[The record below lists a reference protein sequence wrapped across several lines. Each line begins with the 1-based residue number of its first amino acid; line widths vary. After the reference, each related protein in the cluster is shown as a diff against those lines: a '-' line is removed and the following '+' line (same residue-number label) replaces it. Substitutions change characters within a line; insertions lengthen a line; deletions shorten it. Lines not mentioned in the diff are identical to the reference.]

1 MSTRQ
6 ILQEA
11 LDIMND
17 IYTIVNNINWRDYSE
32 TRVKILV
39 TKKTDELKHI
49 LGELPDEDVFSSDEA
64 SNFFEKILDK
74 ITRILGDLPPDKMPL
89 QWYELELW
97 RLRYA
102 SMYALQWG
110 HGGELQ
116 VAGTAHALAN
126 VLIGIQTMDV
136 QDLIVDWEHPEFEK
150 RRKLILN
157 YLNSAY
163 LFFFSLC
170 TSLNQIY
177 KHDIEH
183 WLSEGIKASIQ
194 YLKYLDYF
202 WNVPKNI
209 ELEKKKYKNVRDP
222 NYSPY
227 YATFA
232 GIDYIISFLL
242 DLQKYFFRDNLKID
256 TKEEIINLTEP
267 QRFLESL
274 ENLIDRGEY
283 YISDFRKHVKEG
295 FFDINEDPLN
305 DSDIKETIYELY
317 VSKIWIKGLIAV
329 NELIINENEEEIN
342 SLVKTVIPELFKYV
356 DKYSHLFNEEDF
368 IHSQIA
374 DGINSILNEV
384 ILFSGVLAIQTGED
398 SDIEKIENDY
408 RMFFTQEAMKRYPTL
423 NGLFTTFKITNSIK
437 KDDLIHIE
445 KYALNLIQLSEY
457 TLYEPRNSFSYS
469 LLGNMVL
476 LILGSISKEDF
487 LEKVRD
493 KFEYLLPS
501 FSEGLISEIE
511 IYLTDLNLSLN
522 GEQASIDISRLLNP
536 QYFDPYSIFIPE
548 ISKLAKKLGFE
559 DIVYLPFNLQKD
571 FLADSD
577 QKIIEQIDTAIE
589 QTETVIE
596 QQDTYQTE

>member
-6 ILQEA
+6 ILQEV

-17 IYTIVNNINWRDYSE
+17 IHTTVTNINWRDYSE

-39 TKKTDELKHI
+39 TRKTDELKHI
-49 LGELPDEDVFSSDEA
+49 ISDLPDEDIFSSDEA
-64 SNFFEKILDK
+64 STFFEKILDK
-74 ITRILGDLPPDKMPL
+74 ITRILSNLPSDKMPL

-136 QDLIVDWEHPEFEK
+136 QNLIVDWDHPEFEK

-170 TSLNQIY
+170 TSLNHIY
-177 KHDIEH
+177 KHDVEH
-183 WLSEGIKASIQ
+183 WLSEGVKASIQ

-209 ELEKKKYKNVRDP
+209 QLEKKKYKNVRDP

-232 GIDYIISFLL
+232 GIDYIVSFLL
-242 DLQKYFFRDNLKID
+242 DLQKYFFRDNIKID
-256 TKEEIINLTEP
+256 TKEEIINLREP
-267 QRFLESL
+267 EKFLESL
-274 ENLIDRGEY
+274 QKLVEKGEN
-283 YISDFRKHVKEG
+283 YIADFKKHVDEG
-295 FFDINEDPLN
+295 FFDINEEPLN
-305 DSDIKETIYELY
+305 DPDIKETIYELY
-317 VSKIWIKGLIAV
+317 VSKIWIKGLIAI
-329 NELIINENEEEIN
+329 NELVINENEDEIT
-342 SLVKTVIPELFKYV
+342 SLVESVIPELFKYV
-356 DKYSHLFNEEDF
+356 DKYNHLFSEEDF

-384 ILFSGVLAIQTGED
+384 ILFSGVIAIKTGKT

-408 RMFFTQEAMKRYPTL
+408 RMFFTEEAMKRYPTL
-423 NGLFTTFKITNSIK
+423 NGLFTTFKITNSII
-437 KDDLIHIE
+437 KDEIINLE
-445 KYALNLIQLSEY
+445 KYALKLIQLSEY
-457 TLYEPRNSFSYS
+457 TLYESRNSFSYS
-469 LLGNMVL
+469 LLGNMIL
-476 LILGSISKEDF
+476 LILGSISKEEF
-487 LEKVRD
+487 QKNVRD

-501 FSEGLISEIE
+501 FSESLISEIE
-511 IYLTDLNLSLN
+511 IYLANLNLALN
-522 GEQASIDISRLLNP
+522 DEQSSFDMNRLLIP
-536 QYFDPYSIFIPE
+536 QYFDPYSVFIPE
-548 ISKLAKKLGFE
+548 LGMLAKKFE
-559 DIVYLPFNLQKD
+559 FKEIVYLPFNLQKD
-571 FLADSD
+571 YLADSD
-577 QKIIEQIDTAIE
+577 QKMMKQIDTAIE
-589 QTETVIE
+589 QTETSVE
-596 QQDTYQTE
+596 QPDTLSD

>member
-6 ILQEA
+6 ILQEV

-17 IYTIVNNINWRDYSE
+17 IHTTVTNINWRDYSE

-39 TKKTDELKHI
+39 TRKTDELKHI
-49 LGELPDEDVFSSDEA
+49 ISDLPDEDIFSSDEA
-64 SNFFEKILDK
+64 STFFEKILDK
-74 ITRILGDLPPDKMPL
+74 ITRILSNLPSDKMPL

-136 QDLIVDWEHPEFEK
+136 QDLIVDWDHPEFEK

-170 TSLNQIY
+170 TSLNHIY
-177 KHDIEH
+177 KHDVEH
-183 WLSEGIKASIQ
+183 WLSEGVKASIQ

-209 ELEKKKYKNVRDP
+209 QLEKKKYKNVRDP

-232 GIDYIISFLL
+232 GIDYIVSFLL
-242 DLQKYFFRDNLKID
+242 DLQKYFFRDNIKID
-256 TKEEIINLTEP
+256 TKEEIINLREP
-267 QRFLESL
+267 EKFLESL
-274 ENLIDRGEY
+274 QKLVEKGEN
-283 YISDFRKHVKEG
+283 YIADFKKHVDEG
-295 FFDINEDPLN
+295 FFDINEEPLN
-305 DSDIKETIYELY
+305 DPDIKETIYELY
-317 VSKIWIKGLIAV
+317 VSKIWIKGLIAI
-329 NELIINENEEEIN
+329 NELVINENEDEIT
-342 SLVKTVIPELFKYV
+342 SLVESVIPELFKYV
-356 DKYSHLFNEEDF
+356 DKYNHLFSEEDF

-384 ILFSGVLAIQTGED
+384 ILFSGVIAIKTGKT

-408 RMFFTQEAMKRYPTL
+408 RMFFTEEAMKRYPTL
-423 NGLFTTFKITNSIK
+423 NGLFTTFKITNSII
-437 KDDLIHIE
+437 KDEIINLE
-445 KYALNLIQLSEY
+445 KYALKLIQLSEY
-457 TLYEPRNSFSYS
+457 TLYESRNSFSYS
-469 LLGNMVL
+469 LLGNMIL
-476 LILGSISKEDF
+476 LILGSISKEEF
-487 LEKVRD
+487 QKNVRD

-501 FSEGLISEIE
+501 FSESLISEIE
-511 IYLTDLNLSLN
+511 IYLANLNLALN
-522 GEQASIDISRLLNP
+522 DEQSSFDMNRLLIP
-536 QYFDPYSIFIPE
+536 QYFDPYSVFIPE
-548 ISKLAKKLGFE
+548 LGMLAKKFE
-559 DIVYLPFNLQKD
+559 FKEIVYLPFNLQKD
-571 FLADSD
+571 YLADSD
-577 QKIIEQIDTAIE
+577 QKMMKQIDTAIE
-589 QTETVIE
+589 QTETSVE
-596 QQDTYQTE
+596 QPDTLSD

>member
-17 IYTIVNNINWRDYSE
+17 IYNIVTNVNWKDYSE
-32 TRVKILV
+32 VRVKILV
-39 TKKTDELKHI
+39 TRKTDDLKHI

-74 ITRILGDLPPDKMPL
+74 ITRILSNLPADKMPL

-136 QDLIVDWEHPEFEK
+136 QNLIVDWDHPEFEK

-170 TSLNQIY
+170 TSLNHIY

-194 YLKYLDYF
+194 YLKYLDFF

-209 ELEKKKYKNVRDP
+209 QLMKKTYKNVREP

-232 GIDYIISFLL
+232 GIDYIVSFLL
-242 DLQKYFFRDNLKID
+242 DLQKYFFRDNVKID
-256 TKEEIINLTEP
+256 TKEEIINLRDSEK
-267 QRFLESL
+267 FLESL
-274 ENLIDRGEY
+274 QKLVDKGEY
-283 YISDFRKHVKEG
+283 YISDFKKHVEEG
-295 FFDINEDPLN
+295 HFDINEDPLN
-305 DSDIKETIYELY
+305 DPDIKETIYELY
-317 VSKIWIKGLIAV
+317 VSKIWIKGLIAI
-329 NELIINENEEEIN
+329 NELLINERTEEIDT
-342 SLVKTVIPELFKYV
+342 LEITVIPELFKYV
-356 DKYSHLFNEEDF
+356 DKYKHLFDEEDF
-368 IHSQIA
+368 ISSQIA
-374 DGINSILNEV
+374 DGINAILTEV
-384 ILFSGVLAIQTGED
+384 ILFSGVLAIRKRKV
-398 SDIEKIENDY
+398 SDINKIENDY
-408 RMFFTQEAMKRYPTL
+408 RMFFTEEAMKRYPTL
-423 NGLFTTFKITNSIK
+423 NGLFTTFKITDSIIKEDLTNLERDAK
-437 KDDLIHIE
+437 KLV
-445 KYALNLIQLSEY
+445 QLAEY

-487 LEKVRD
+487 IKIVRD
-493 KFEYLLPS
+493 KFEYLLPA
-501 FSEGLISEIE
+501 FSENLISEIE
-511 IYLTDLNLSLN
+511 IYLANVKLALN
-522 GEQASIDISRLLNP
+522 GEQSSFDMDRLLVP
-536 QYFDPYSIFIPE
+536 QYFDPYSLFIPE
-548 ISKLAKKLGFE
+548 LGKLAQKLGFE
-559 DIVYLPFNLQKD
+559 EIVYLPFNLQKD
-571 FLADSD
+571 YLADSD
-577 QKIIEQIDTAIE
+577 PKMMEQIDTAIE
-589 QTETVIE
+589 QTESTLE
-596 QQDTYQTE
+596 QTDTLSD

>member
-1 MSTRQ
+1 
-6 ILQEA
+6 
-11 LDIMND
+11 MND
-17 IYTIVNNINWRDYSE
+17 IYNVVNNINWTDYSE

-39 TKKTDELKHI
+39 TRKTDDLKHI
-49 LGELPDEDVFSSDEA
+49 LGELPDQDVFSSEEA

-74 ITRILGDLPPDKMPL
+74 ITRILGNLPPDKMPM

-170 TSLNQIY
+170 TSLNLIY

-183 WLSEGIKASIQ
+183 WLSEGIKASLQ
-194 YLKYLDYF
+194 YLKYLDHF

-209 ELEKKKYKNVRDP
+209 QLMKKKHKNVRDP

-256 TKEEIINLTEP
+256 TNTEIINLSEP
-267 QRFLESL
+267 DKFLESL
-274 ENLIDRGEY
+274 QRLIDKGEY
-283 YISDFRKHVKEG
+283 YIADFEKHVKEG

-305 DSDIKETIYELY
+305 DFDIKETIYELY

-329 NELIINENEEEIN
+329 NELVINDNEAVLNEMLE
-342 SLVKTVIPELFKYV
+342 TVVPELFKYV
-356 DKYSHLFNEEDF
+356 DKYKNLFEEEDF

-374 DGINSILNEV
+374 DGINAILNEV
-384 ILFSGVLAIQTGED
+384 ILFSGSVALKTGRTED
-398 SDIEKIENDY
+398 INKIENDY
-408 RMFFTQEAMKRYPTL
+408 KIFFTLDAIKRYPTL
-423 NGLFTTFKITNSIK
+423 NGLYTTFKITNSIVK
-437 KDDLIHIE
+437 GDLTNLE
-445 KYALNLIQLSEY
+445 RYAENLVQISEF
-457 TLYEPRNSFSYS
+457 TLYEPRNSFSYL
-469 LLGNMVL
+469 LLGSMILLVL
-476 LILGSISKEDF
+476 GKLPKEDF
-487 LEKVRD
+487 IKRIRD

-501 FSEGLISEIE
+501 FSESLISEIE
-511 IYLTDLNLSLN
+511 IYISNLELFLK
-522 GEQASIDISRLLNP
+522 GEQASFDMNRLLEP

-548 ISKLAKKLGFE
+548 IGKLAEKLEFGE
-559 DIVYLPFNLQKD
+559 IVYLPFNLQKD
-571 FLADSD
+571 YLVDSE
-577 QKIIEQIDTAIE
+577 QILEQIDSVIE
-589 QTETVIE
+589 QTEKTID
-596 QQDTYQTE
+596 QSDTLSD